1 MPFEPLEQVRV
12 GQTALTISRLGFGS
26 ASIAGLF
33 AAVSDDQAT
42 AMLQHTWDLG
52 VRYFDTAP
60 QYGFGLAER
69 RLGAFLRQQPRDSF
83 VLSTKV
89 GRLLRPGT
97 PEQLAAPTNFHGVT
111 DDRPMFDF
119 SRDGTRRS
127 LAESLERLGLDRVD
141 IVYLHDPDDHWH
153 EAIDG
158 AYPVLHDLR
167 DEGVVGAIGAGMN
180 QAEMLTR
187 FAREADMDVFLCAG
201 RYTLLDQSALA
212 ELLPACE
219 PRGISLVIGGLLNS
233 GILAD
238 PTAGAR
244 FDYEMAP
251 ATLLE
256 RAQGIRDVCQRH
268 DVPLLAAAMQFPL
281 AHPRVASI
289 LAGVR
294 KPAHLDDY
302 PPGMRLAIPDALW
315 ADLRAEGLID
325 PAAPVPTSTDLS
337 TAPRPVPG
345 AG

>member
-1 MPFEPLEQVRV
+1 MPFEPLEQVPV
-12 GQTALTISRLGFGS
+12 GRTGLTISRLGFGS

-33 AAVSDDQAT
+33 SAVSDAEAM
-42 AMLQHTWDLG
+42 AMLEHTWDLG

-69 RLGAFLRQQPRDSF
+69 RLGAFLRQRPRDSF

-97 PEQLAAPTNFHGVT
+97 PVQLAAATNFHGVT
-111 DDRPMFDF
+111 DDRPVFDF
-119 SRDGTRRS
+119 SRDGTQRS
-127 LAESLERLGLDRVD
+127 LDESLGRLGLDRVD
-141 IVYLHDPDDHWH
+141 IVYLHDPDDHWQA
-153 EAIDG
+153 AIDG
-158 AYPVLHDLR
+158 AYPVLHELR
-167 DEGVVGAIGAGMN
+167 DQGVVGAIGAGMN
-180 QAEMLTR
+180 QAGMLAR

-201 RYTLLDQSALA
+201 RYTLLDQSALP

-219 PRGISLVIGGLLNS
+219 TRGITLVIGGLLNS

-244 FDYEMAP
+244 FDYETAP
-251 ATLLE
+251 PELLA

-281 AHPRVASI
+281 AHPRVAGI

-294 KPAHLDDY
+294 TPAHLDDY
-302 PPGMRLAIPDALW
+302 PAGMRLSIPDALW
-315 ADLRAEGLID
+315 TDLRAERLID
-325 PAAPVPTSTDLS
+325 ARAPVPAS
-337 TAPRPVPG
+337 TAPVITPRSTPA